1 MLYLCKKDI
10 TMSNMPEF
18 IEVYTEST
26 PNPKTL
32 KFVLNFMILRGAILE
47 CTSIEET
54 EFSPLAKELLENED
68 FSSVFIT
75 NNYITLTKSD
85 TTDKEW
91 FELGIEMKAYFKDY
105 FSKGK
110 IAILTTFVEKSAKK
124 QEVSSE
130 KMTLIVN
137 QIETLL
143 DKYVKPAVESD
154 GGNIAFSSFEDG
166 VVKVILQGSCSGCP
180 SSTATLKDGIEAL
193 LQKMIPEVQEVV
205 AING

>member
-1 MLYLCKKDI
+1 
-10 TMSNMPEF
+10 MPQI
-18 IEVYTEST
+18 IEIYTEST

-32 KFVLNFMILRGAILE
+32 KFVFNFMILRGALLE

-54 EFSPLAKELLENED
+54 EYSPLAKELLENED
-68 FSSVFIT
+68 ISGVFIS
-75 NNYITLTKSD
+75 NNYITLTKAEKS
-85 TTDKEW
+85 DKEW

-105 FSKGK
+105 FLNEK
-110 IAILTTFVEKSAKK
+110 IAIYNTFVEKSAKK
-124 QEVSSE
+124 QEVSTE
-130 KMTLIVN
+130 KTALIVN

-143 DKYVKPAVESD
+143 DKYVKPAVQSD

-166 VVKVILQGSCSGCP
+166 TVKVILQGACSGCP

-193 LQKMIPEVQEVV
+193 LQKMIPEVNEVV